1 LPDGIDVVAA
11 ASVADNV
18 SDGYRHV
25 APYLPALLAEDAAA
39 QVLIIGAASAPAV
52 FTSSVGLYAGQVARA
67 LGAGNIALVDAR
79 RTVRDR
85 AGQLGLVAVAPEE
98 VRSVSQ
104 ARLVIDVS
112 ASRAGFSLALAR
124 AAPDGIVS
132 CAGGLSR
139 SVRVPLLRSF
149 GRNVTI
155 HIGRSNARTVIPGVL
170 EMMTDGRLQPQ
181 RVATLIA
188 PVNDAVDAL
197 REHCRDDAIKTILT
211 A

>member
-1 LPDGIDVVAA
+1 M
-11 ASVADNV
+11 
-18 SDGYRHV
+18 
-25 APYLPALLAEDAAA
+25 
-39 QVLIIGAASAPAV
+39 
-52 FTSSVGLYAGQVARA
+52 FTSSVGLYAGLVARA
-67 LGAGNIALVDAR
+67 LGAGNVALVDAR
-79 RTVRDR
+79 RAVRGR
-85 AGQLGLVAVAPEE
+85 AGELGLVAVAPDE
-98 VRSVSQ
+98 VRCVDQ

-155 HIGRSNARTVIPGVL
+155 HIGRSNARTVIPEVL
-170 EMMTDGRLQPQ
+170 AMMADGRLQPQ
-181 RVATLIA
+181 RVTTLVA
-188 PVNDAVDAL
+188 PLDDAVDAL
-197 REHCRDDAIKTILT
+197 REHCRDDAVKTILT